1 MLPERGGEHGGRTSA
16 TPRTPRRCGGLALS
30 TGFRY
35 AVGMFDGVDFPVAVV
50 TVEGGGAVVV
60 PVVERGGVL
69 VERETGAVVELL
81 DVVVVLGLPELE
93 RVAV

>member
-1 MLPERGGEHGGRTSA
+1 M
-16 TPRTPRRCGGLALS
+16 
-30 TGFRY
+30 
-35 AVGMFDGVDFPVAVV
+35 AVV